1 MKKFFLIVLYTL
13 KHLFKMLFI
22 IGTSWLIGAGIIWF
36 LELLL
41 EIEAGLAFVCF
52 IVLALISV
60 AAMEAHTEVNE
71 RLKEQELADES
82 DKERRNRFFME
93 N

>member
-22 IGTSWLIGAGIIWF
+22 IGVSWLIAAGIIWF

-52 IVLALISV
+52 IILALITV
-60 AAMEAHTEVNE
+60 CAIE
-71 RLKEQELADES
+71 DW
-82 DKERRNRFFME
+82 RNK
-93 N
+93 NK

>member
-1 MKKFFLIVLYTL
+1 MLILNQNSIFDSTFVQF
-13 KHLFKMLFI
+13 HEFQ
-22 IGTSWLIGAGIIWF
+22 
-36 LELLL
+36 ELLL

-52 IVLALISV
+52 IILALISV

-71 RLKEQELADES
+71 RLKEQELADEL